1 MSDSDG
7 LTRRERTGLLAWQS
21 DGLALSKAWPYLPRR
36 LKECHIRS
44 YYVAKL
50 MRALGEDN
58 NKLAELLGE
67 IYRLGE

>member
-7 LTRRERTGLLAWQS
+7 LTRRCRIGLRAWET
-21 DGLALSKAWPYLPRR
+21 DRVALHKAWPYLPRR